1 MTYIASPK
9 YSVGTP
15 QRREDCEQCISSA
28 LGALP
33 QGHGTETDSAIIE
46 SGLEAGWNEDEIREV
61 LRRIRPATSTP
72 DTGISPT

>member
-15 QRREDCEQCISSA
+15 QRREDCEQCVSSA
-28 LGALP
+28 IGALA
-33 QGHGTETDSAIIE
+33 QGQGAESESAIIE

-61 LRRIRPATSTP
+61 LRRIRPGTSMP
-72 DTGISPT
+72 DTGMSPT